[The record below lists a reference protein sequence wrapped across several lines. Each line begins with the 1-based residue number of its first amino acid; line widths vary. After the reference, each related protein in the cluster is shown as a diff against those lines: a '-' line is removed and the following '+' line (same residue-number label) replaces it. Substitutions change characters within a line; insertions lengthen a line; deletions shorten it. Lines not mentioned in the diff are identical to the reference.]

1 MAPKKRGASSY
12 SKTPTRAKKAVT
24 EEDEESEEEEED
36 SKKKVSKDNE
46 ASSSSSSEEDD
57 EEGEYCNGGGVKL
70 TRKERAKFEKKV
82 QELIQETKRLKEERD
97 AAKAKKDRNE
107 RKKLNEA
114 QTSQLGTFATTWV
127 WEHLKLLEPGY
138 DSFDKNPEIVQKIFA
153 RIGVK
158 EDNRIS

>member
-1 MAPKKRGASSY
+1 MTASTFKSLAAKQAAKNQAKKE
-12 SKTPTRAKKAVT
+12 KTPEAV
-24 EEDEESEEEEED
+24 
-36 SKKKVSKDNE
+36 
-46 ASSSSSSEEDD
+46 
-57 EEGEYCNGGGVKL
+57 
-70 TRKERAKFEKKV
+70 
-82 QELIQETKRLKEERD
+82 

-158 EDNRIS
+158 EDKQDFLREACLSVVKSKIQTKRGNVKQSIGDQYLSKYIGS